1 MATKAQGAGLSVD
14 ITPSAKAGEAVTML
28 ARAQTLRVVD
38 KATHVLCLENLK
50 GAKALKRE
58 IEAHYDAIKKPL
70 NTARNTV
77 LQMERDH
84 LAPIEQ
90 AITVLERTATSY
102 LREQERIEREAAET
116 ARRKAEDAERKR
128 REAEQAEA
136 ERRAEA
142 LEAASENLSAR
153 EQRFVQLLVAM
164 KDRTIKAVVM
174 AAKLAGYKDPEASGR
189 RLIGSQKVNDAIEA
203 ADKAAAIR
211 REAEAKK
218 AAPMVVETTPVES
231 QIGKVAGT
239 SNRTYYGCGD
249 VDLRAL
255 ILAAAENIKTGDGT
269 MVLALQP
276 DTVYLN
282 EQARSLKEMF
292 PRVWPMCTLAKREGV
307 AG

>member
-1 MATKAQGAGLSVD
+1 MATKSQGAGLSVD
-14 ITPSAKAGEAVTML
+14 IKPSAKAGEAVTML
-28 ARAQTLRVVD
+28 AKAQSLRVVD
-38 KATHVLCLENLK
+38 KATHVVCLENLK

-90 AITVLERTATSY
+90 AIAVLERTATSY
-102 LREQERIEREAAET
+102 LREQERIEREAADK
-116 ARRKAEDAERKR
+116 ARREAEDAERKR

-136 ERRAEA
+136 ERQALE
-142 LEAASENLSAR
+142 LEAASDDLSER
-153 EQRFVQLLVAM
+153 ERQFVGRFCAS
-164 KDRTIKAVVM
+164 KRTAGDWYD
-174 AAKLAGYKDPEASGR
+174 AAKYAGFKNPAEAAK
-189 RLIGSQKVNDAIEA
+189 RLCGSRKINDAIA
-203 ADKAAAIR
+203 ASDKAAAIR
-211 REAEAKK
+211 REAEAKAK
-218 AAPMVVETTPVES
+218 APIVVETKPVES

-249 VDLRAL
+249 VDVRAL

-269 MVLALQP
+269 MVMALLP
-276 DTVYLN
+276 NTVYLN
-282 EQARSLKEMF
+282 EEARQLKEMF